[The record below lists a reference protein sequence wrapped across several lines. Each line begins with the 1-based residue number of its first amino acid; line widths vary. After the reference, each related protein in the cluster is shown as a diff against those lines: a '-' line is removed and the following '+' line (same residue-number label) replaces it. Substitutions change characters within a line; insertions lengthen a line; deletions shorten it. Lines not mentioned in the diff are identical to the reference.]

1 MESSVDSLQMPSRR
15 GSRWALCCRRWQR
28 AILVFAL
35 AALLAVLAGGQT
47 FAQQA
52 VHIVARG
59 EQLGFIARQYG
70 VSLGE
75 LAAYN
80 GITNP
85 SLIYVG
91 QKLLIPSGSADL
103 AHSADSVAG
112 AEVTA
117 SAAGEDSA
125 TYTVQRGDTLS
136 EIAQA
141 HGMST
146 GQLMELNDLT
156 RSNLVRVG
164 QVLRVSGRATAAQEE
179 LALSGSVYV
188 VRPGE
193 TLSEIAQ
200 RLGTTAEALKA
211 ANGLADASVV
221 RVGQRIGIPAGAAAG
236 APNAE
241 GRRWI
246 EIDLTDQTLTAWQG
260 DVPVLYADISSG
272 KLGTP
277 TVTGSYRITSKFESQ
292 TMIGEDYT
300 LPDVPW
306 VMYFHGSYA
315 IHGAYWHNA
324 FGVPTSHGCINMR
337 VDEARALYAWAE
349 RGTEV
354 VVH

>member
-1 MESSVDSLQMPSRR
+1 
-15 GSRWALCCRRWQR
+15 
-28 AILVFAL
+28 
-35 AALLAVLAGGQT
+35 
-47 FAQQA
+47 
-52 VHIVARG
+52 VARG
-59 EQLGFIARQYG
+59 EQLGLIARQYG
-70 VSLGE
+70 VSLDE

-91 QKLLIPSGSADL
+91 QKLLIPSGASAPE
-103 AHSADSVAG
+103 G
-112 AEVTA
+112 AESRA
-117 SAAGEDSA
+117 DNSAGDDSA
-125 TYTVQRGDTLS
+125 IYVVRNGDTLS

-146 GQLMELNDLT
+146 EQLMELNGLA

-164 QVLRVSGRATAAQEE
+164 QVLRVAAAAPAPPDAPQLSTPSLPLGETGTPEATRQ
-179 LALSGSVYV
+179 LVLSGSVYV

-193 TLSEIAQ
+193 TLSEIAK
-200 RLGTTAEALKA
+200 RLGTTTAALQEA
-211 ANGLADASVV
+211 NDLADARIL
-221 RVGQRIGIPAGAAAG
+221 RVGQRIKLPEQSGA
-236 APNAE
+236 

-246 EIDLTDQTLTAWQG
+246 EIDLAGQTLTAWQG
-260 DVPVLYADISSG
+260 DVPVLYTRISSG
-272 KLGTP
+272 KSGTP
-277 TVTGSYRITSKFESQ
+277 TVTGSYQIASKFQSQ
-292 TMIGEDYT
+292 SMFGADYY

-315 IHGAYWHNA
+315 IHGAYWHSA

-349 RGTEV
+349 QGTEV